1 MIIMKRLFLFLALIA
16 SFCSAIAQ
24 YPRESTWLSTINNFT
39 SQDAINGVQKDVV
52 LFVGSS
58 TFTMWSNLKADFPN
72 SKVLNRGFGG
82 SWMTDAIYFFNKIVL
97 PYNPRQV
104 VLYEGD
110 NDLFG
115 TTKTAEQFMD
125 DVITMTRLINIYFP
139 NAKILLVS
147 IKPSPSRTSA
157 FAIYQAANL
166 LMKNYAD
173 KYDYIDY
180 VDTWTPMLKPDSSPN
195 ETLFG
200 TDMLHMNASGYA
212 LWKTILEPLL
222 LTSTSEPEPT
232 MDKII
237 FTESSQPTYHDPSWV
252 NVTAPSTFTT
262 VRAEKISCD
271 STHFHAGKTSLKIAY
286 QGVAGGS
293 WKACVAA
300 TDWVPYDIS
309 TSEALDFYVYS
320 DVKVDSI
327 DFPDM
332 YLESFTGTTTEKLRM
347 SNYIS
352 SVPAASW
359 TKVTIPVTDWKAKS
373 PSFAYS
379 NVKTIFFNQL
389 NTNVAPVVF
398 YLDDVVFKA
407 KADTL
412 PQTNNSGSI
421 LIDFGSTATT
431 TTGNWNNITDHQ
443 AADTKLI
450 DDQGVVT
457 NITLKVTE
465 PFYNGYNTA
474 GTTTTSGDASIFPSS
489 ASSDNF
495 FGHALVWGAV
505 PANPEGIIT
514 LSGLDA
520 SKYYSFTIF
529 ASRTGVT
536 DNRETLYTFTGN
548 GAAETV
554 TLDPA
559 NNTSKVAKID
569 SLKPNA
575 EGIITFKCEAGIN
588 NNSSNKFFFIGA
600 MKITIADH
608 QTSVNSPEFRMP
620 NPYYS
625 NGVLKMN
632 DYTGKVKIYDIS
644 GKAIFEGQSIFGRL
658 SVALN
663 KGTYMIL
670 TTTGNAK
677 LIVY

>member
-1 MIIMKRLFLFLALIA
+1 MKKLFLSFALIV
-16 SFCSAIAQ
+16 SFCITYAQ
-24 YPRESTWLSTINNFT
+24 YPREATWLSTINGFT

-58 TFTMWSNLKADFPN
+58 TFTMWSSLKTDFPN

-82 SWMTDAIYFFNKIVL
+82 SWMTDAIYFFNQIVA
-97 PYNPRQV
+97 PYKPRQV

-115 TTKTAEQFMD
+115 TTKTADQFMD

-139 NAKILLVS
+139 NAKILYVS

-180 VDTWTPMLKPDSSPN
+180 ADTWTPMLKPDKTPN

-200 TDMLHMNASGYA
+200 SDMLHMNASGYA
-212 LWKTILEPLL
+212 LWKTILEPFL
-222 LTSTSEPEPT
+222 LTSTGEPEPT
-232 MDKII
+232 TDKII

-271 STHFHAGKTSLKIAY
+271 SAHFHAGKTSLKIAY
-286 QGVAGGS
+286 QGVTGGS

-300 TDWVPYDIS
+300 ADWVPYDIS
-309 TSEALDFYVYS
+309 ASDALDFYVYS
-320 DVKVDSI
+320 DAKVDSV
-327 DFPDM
+327 DFPFM

-347 SNYIS
+347 SKYIS
-352 SVPAASW
+352 SIPAAAW
-359 TKVTIPVTDWKAKS
+359 TKVTIPVEDWKAKS
-373 PSFAYS
+373 PSFAYN

-389 NTNVAPVVF
+389 NTNATPIVF

-407 KADTL
+407 KADTV

-431 TTGNWNNITDHQ
+431 TSGNWNNITDHQ

-489 ASSDNF
+489 AASDNF
-495 FGHALVWGAV
+495 FGHALLWGTT
-505 PANPEGIIT
+505 PANPDGIIT

-536 DNRETLYTFTGN
+536 DNRETLYTLTGN
-548 GAAETV
+548 GAAKMV

-559 NNTSKVAKID
+559 NNTSKVAKLD
-569 SLKPNA
+569 SIRPDA
-575 EGIITFKCEAGIN
+575 AGIITFKCEAGVN
-588 NNSSNKFFFIGA
+588 NNSSNKFFFLGA
-600 MKITIADH
+600 MKITIANQ
-608 QTSVNSPEFRMP
+608 QTAVNTPFA
-620 NPYYS
+620 NKLTPYYS
-625 NGVLKMN
+625 NGILKMN
-632 DYTGKVKIYDIS
+632 EYTGLVKIYDIA
-644 GKAIFEGQSIFGRL
+644 GKTICDGQSVFGQL
-658 SVALN
+658 AV
-663 KGTYMIL
+663 KL
-670 TTTGNAK
+670 TQGNYLVKTNSGISK
-677 LIVY
+677 LLVH